1 MFNWLVAAV
10 RAAFIGEVKSMVTDK
25 LKEEARK
32 LLDALGVAVEELT
45 EETAQKVVEWKRN
58 HDAETRRVTRV
69 VWGVA
74 GFIVGAIVTY
84 VVMSM
89 F

>member
-1 MFNWLVAAV
+1 MFSWLVAAV
-10 RAAFIGEVKSMVTDK
+10 RAAFIGEVKSMLTDK

-32 LLDALGVAVEELT
+32 LLEALGVAVEDLT
-45 EETAQKVVEWKRN
+45 EETAERVVEWKRK
-58 HDAETRRVTRV
+58 HDAETRRVTRA

-84 VVMSM
+84 VGMSIL
-89 F
+89 